1 MKIQIEHYK
10 YIKNAEVNQEK
21 IKFYMNM
28 SHELRTPLSL
38 IIAPLEELV
47 EQSEL
52 INSKIQSKLKFIY
65 QNCQRLLHIINQ
77 LLELRKAEA
86 GVLPIQIALYDIE
99 DLCSQIIS
107 MFTDKALK
115 RNLVANNGKAAM
127 DILEN
132 QEVDME
138 LSNVMIPEI
147 NSLKICEMIK
157 QNL

>member
-47 EQSEL
+47 EQS
-52 INSKIQSKLKFIY
+52 
-65 QNCQRLLHIINQ
+65 INQ

-86 GVLPIQIALYDIE
+86 GVLPIQIVLYDIE

-132 QEVDME
+132 QEVDMV
-138 LSNVMIPEI
+138 LSDVMIPEI
-147 NSLKICEMIK
+147 NSLKIGEMIK